1 MKNYEIR
8 TQCDELIGA
17 GDTVENAIKA
27 ALNKISVDDFIDY
40 CTYCVETTDN
50 IERFSMFDL
59 HDIAIE
65 HYEKERTI

>member
-17 GDTVENAIKA
+17 GNTIETAIKV

-40 CTYCVETTDN
+40 CTYCIETTDH
-50 IERFSMFDL
+50 IESYSMFELYDMAAAL
-59 HDIAIE
+59 
-65 HYEKERTI
+65 

>member
-1 MKNYEIR
+1 MRNYEIR

-50 IERFSMFDL
+50 IESFSMFEL
-59 HDIAIE
+59 HDIAADIYAE
-65 HYEKERTI
+65 